1 MITLFTLIAI
11 INAILLISLFTVSYL
26 KGNTD
31 SEIDYYRYDNYQ
43 KELTKSLFIGIG
55 IILALGFIMIL

>member
-1 MITLFTLIAI
+1 MITLFTLIAT
-11 INAILLISLFTVSYL
+11 INAILLISLFTISYL

-55 IILALGFIMIL
+55 VILALGFIMIL

>member
-11 INAILLISLFTVSYL
+11 INAILLISLFTITYL

-31 SEIDYYRYDNYQ
+31 SEINYYRYDNYQ
-43 KELTKSLFIGIG
+43 KELTKSLFLGIG